1 MQAKE
6 KEQIRTALQAFCERK
21 GSQNKAATA
30 LKGVSSATVSQVLN
44 GNWDLITDEMWR
56 NIASQIGYDRQ
67 TWNIVETRGYKR
79 MTDLLGDAQANS
91 LVLAVTGDAG
101 CGKSEAV
108 KRYEASHKNVYHLC
122 CSEFWNRKHFMT
134 ELLRKMSVEHSGYTV
149 AEMMEEIVSV
159 LKKQDTPL
167 IVLDEADKLS
177 DQVLYFFISLYN
189 ALEDHCGI
197 ILCATQYLEKRIKRG
212 IRQERK
218 GYREIYSRF
227 GKRFIPLQVVNADDI
242 RMVCLANGIED
253 ESDIESVINDSD
265 NDLRRV
271 KRRIHGL
278 KTMSK

>member
-1 MQAKE
+1 
-6 KEQIRTALQAFCERK
+6 
-21 GSQNKAATA
+21 
-30 LKGVSSATVSQVLN
+30 
-44 GNWDLITDEMWR
+44 
-56 NIASQIGYDRQ
+56 
-67 TWNIVETRGYKR
+67 
-79 MTDLLGDAQANS
+79 
-91 LVLAVTGDAG
+91 
-101 CGKSEAV
+101 
-108 KRYEASHKNVYHLC
+108 
-122 CSEFWNRKHFMT
+122 
-134 ELLRKMSVEHSGYTV
+134 MSVEHSGYTV
-149 AEMMEEIVSV
+149 AEMMEEIVTV

-271 KRRIHGL
+271 TRRIHGL

>member
-91 LVLAVTGDAG
+91 LVLAITGDAG

-149 AEMMEEIVSV
+149 AEMMEEIVTV

>member
-101 CGKSEAV
+101 SGKSEAV
-108 KRYEASHKNVYHLC
+108 KRYEANHKNVYHLC

-218 GYREIYSRF
+218 GYREIYSRY

>member
-101 CGKSEAV
+101 SGKSEAV
-108 KRYEASHKNVYHLC
+108 KRYEANHKNVYHLC

>member
-149 AEMMEEIVSV
+149 AEMMEEIVTV

>member
-79 MTDLLGDAQANS
+79 MTNLLGDAQANS

>member
-242 RMVCLANGIED
+242 RLVCLANGIED

>member
-6 KEQIRTALQAFCERK
+6 KEQIRMALQAFCERK

-149 AEMMEEIVSV
+149 AEMMEEIVTV